1 MESMITKY
9 RIGRNFGVDDMG
21 KFCNQN
27 SSLRRKHMSSEMG
40 LTSLKA
46 ATNGQVK
53 RLSWCGKPRIQIHSC
68 KWGCWNYDMAFFVL
82 FQNTSDRSCFPDTQS
97 LRDKG
102 AFVFT
107 RQRGLRDDKQDKSE
121 VTQLTEWM
129 MKPLTMSLIVKGY
142 RVSHFCIWNL
152 NTISMAWN
160 RNTF

>member
-1 MESMITKY
+1 
-9 RIGRNFGVDDMG
+9 
-21 KFCNQN
+21 
-27 SSLRRKHMSSEMG
+27 
-40 LTSLKA
+40 
-46 ATNGQVK
+46 
-53 RLSWCGKPRIQIHSC
+53 
-68 KWGCWNYDMAFFVL
+68 MAFFVL

-160 RNTF
+160 RNTFYAVLSLFPCYSTWPSFIQRESCQVRFSSQARKRNLKMPNHYFTLKIIQTKSHLNSK